1 MDENTTGT
9 ATRPVDPFRVASAAR
24 LDDLLA
30 AVRMSWDELFDLPEP
45 RPLSSSAA

>member
-1 MDENTTGT
+1 MDEKTTST
-9 ATRPVDPFRVASAAR
+9 TRPVDPFRVSSAAR

-45 RPLSSSAA
+45 RQLSNSAA